1 MGAKASKPAQSATRK
16 FPTRGPGS
24 AVPPPPPSSKAAAAA
39 ASQARTTGAKAS
51 FTKDDGKFQISPIIE
66 IARSL
71 DDHIVELNQELI
83 WHTAIRA
90 DGRNPDPNP
99 LQDQAFSSRLRKM
112 GVATPNPTF
121 SNSSTFNPNS
131 PPPSSSSPSHQQQ
144 PSSNP
149 RYPAASS
156 NATLG
161 ALEARRQIQERA
173 QVETENPGSPREF
186 VDAGTL
192 RQVLNLRI
200 RGAPAAEIERRLRLK
215 SGVVERLG
223 RPGVIVPLA
232 GS

>member
-51 FTKDDGKFQISPIIE
+51 FTKDD
-66 IARSL
+66 
-71 DDHIVELNQELI
+71 
-83 WHTAIRA
+83 AIRA